1 MYNRR
6 DTQNKEKRVVKRLSY
21 KERIGDLTRIIRELG
36 LWRLPS
42 QQRLAERYGVS
53 QQQISKDVAR
63 IFTTIP
69 KRVLDEIFFEF
80 FSADQ
85 KAQNE
90 LRKILNEGTTDEKLR
105 AISVMIQLQNAF
117 TSLLEKYGKK
127 PVVPDKIELEDKTFK
142 YTWKDVEKHTKKYE
156 KMLEKLTEE
165 EREMLKDGFFT
176 TLMERD
182 KYKKMCEE
190 ENLI

>member
-1 MYNRR
+1 MTGQK
-6 DTQNKEKRVVKRLSY
+6 DNKKGVVKRLSS
-21 KERIGDLTRIIRELG
+21 KDRRTDLVKIIREVG

-53 QQQISKDVAR
+53 QQQISKDIGR

-80 FSADQ
+80 FTADQ

-90 LRKILNEGTTDEKLR
+90 LRRILNEGSVDEKLR

-117 TSLLEKYGKK
+117 TNLLEKYGKK
-127 PVVPDKIELEDKTFK
+127 PIVPDKIEVENKTAKF
-142 YTWKDVEKHTKKYE
+142 TWKDVEKHKKKYE
-156 KMLEKLTEE
+156 KLLDKLTKEE
-165 EREMLKDGFFT
+165 QEMIKEGFFSS
-176 TLMERD
+176 LMEKD

-190 ENLI
+190 ANLI

>member
-1 MYNRR
+1 MTNQK
-6 DTQNKEKRVVKRLSY
+6 DNKKEVVKRLSS
-21 KERIGDLTRIIRELG
+21 KDRRADLVKIIREVG

-53 QQQISKDVAR
+53 QQQISKDIGR

-90 LRKILNEGTTDEKLR
+90 LRRILNEGSTDEKIR

-117 TSLLEKYGKK
+117 TNLLEKYGKK
-127 PVVPDKIELEDKTFK
+127 SIVPEKIEFVKSAKSINQDMKEYQVMFS
-142 YTWKDVEKHTKKYE
+142 
-156 KMLEKLTEE
+156 KLTEE
-165 EREMLKDGFFT
+165 EREKLKM
-176 TLMERD
+176 TLLD
-182 KYKKMCEE
+182 KI
-190 ENLI
+190 ENSE